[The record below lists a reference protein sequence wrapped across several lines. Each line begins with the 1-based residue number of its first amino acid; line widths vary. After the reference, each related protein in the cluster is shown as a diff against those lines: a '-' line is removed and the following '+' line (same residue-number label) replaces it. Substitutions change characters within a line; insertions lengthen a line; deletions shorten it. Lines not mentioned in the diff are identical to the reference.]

1 MKKINFFMVL
11 IWSILAI
18 LGSCSVEDEEAS
30 TNSSMTSTT
39 ASGSITVG
47 SETLSGIYATDC
59 VTANMSTFIALG
71 LVPSDTQSLRW
82 VFVVTSDT
90 SVSDESYTFSDT
102 SCSIET
108 SYTIQE
114 SSSVSVGEAS
124 GSNYKVTYTDSKLRQ
139 KVSSTAAETFWETAY
154 LNAGATINLTVGE
167 EFSVTTSSSKKNLWY
182 VTSSTFQDGSDDSD
196 TYPSSVGS
204 TVYTKQQ

>member
-1 MKKINFFMVL
+1 MKKLNFWMVV
-11 IWSILAI
+11 IGCILAI

-30 TNSSMTSTT
+30 TASSMTSTT

-59 VTANMSTFIALG
+59 TTSSMSTILALG
-71 LVPSDTQSLRW
+71 LAPSDTKALRW

-108 SYTIQE
+108 SYTKIE
-114 SSSVSVGEAS
+114 SSSVSVVEAS
-124 GSNYKVTYTDSKLRQ
+124 GNNYKVTYTDSKLRQ

-154 LNAGATINLTVGE
+154 SDVGANIDLTVGE
-167 EFSVTTSSSKKNLWY
+167 ESFWTTSSSKKNLWY

-204 TVYTKQQ
+204 TVYTKQ